1 MKSLTTSNDDPNYAR
16 TRLFYEAIGFLPIEE
31 FPTLWGPENPC
42 LLMLLSLRWGMSR
55 DMADQFQRGE
65 PSPVGHRVGILGAS
79 RRYAWSLLVPIADH
93 PASRLAEMLPWKWK
107 AGPATLAA

>member
-1 MKSLTTSNDDPNYAR
+1 MTIRITPGLGCSTRPLGSCRLRNFRPCGAPR
-16 TRLFYEAIGFLPIEE
+16 T
-31 FPTLWGPENPC
+31 PC